1 MIGSQQG
8 KSLPKKFTE
17 KAIMKTNNLNKE
29 LSVLLTKAQSSEKFS
44 TADLDTEDKCGVIN
58 IDEKKI
64 SKENSMKDNT
74 IDEENHLR
82 INTIEKCK
90 NIEKYYYYY

>member
-44 TADLDTEDKCGVIN
+44 TADLDTEDNCDDIN
-58 IDEKKI
+58 VDEKKN
-64 SKENSMKDNT
+64 KNENSIEDNT
-74 IDEENHLR
+74 IN
-82 INTIEKCK
+82 EK
-90 NIEKYYYYY
+90 NRYQ